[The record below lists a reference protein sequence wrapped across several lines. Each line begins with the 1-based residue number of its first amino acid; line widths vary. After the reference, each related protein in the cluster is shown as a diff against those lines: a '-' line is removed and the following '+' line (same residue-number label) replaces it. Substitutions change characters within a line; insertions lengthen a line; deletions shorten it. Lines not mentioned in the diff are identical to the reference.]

1 MAERKPDPPVLR
13 ASVVDSGWE
22 PEQPK
27 ERELPRYDE
36 PSRELLVTRVDDHM
50 QERAAAMIEEARAS
64 ADFTMPDAV
73 APPNLLPPTDE
84 RTFVDR
90 AVPFNSSVP
99 PPGAEPADAFSVP
112 SLGEA
117 LRRRVRVAGGEVPLF
132 AAVIPV
138 LALTALFAAL
148 IGGLLGSSSGSEPVT
163 TAAGASSGS
172 PAGSAAPLAGTQG
185 TAAPTG
191 DTAPSPAL
199 PSDAALSALEQKKPA
214 ELGTEEALALAS
226 GKAQKALSSARGLAD
241 RLARDPGLAKD
252 PAVLAELQSYAAA
265 PETGRVALAAMARLP
280 GPLSADLLYE
290 MWTGTAEKSQ
300 STELAR
306 SLLLGHDVRP
316 KASPALG
323 IALEL
328 REAESCEDNAKLLGK
343 ATELGDKRSLAPLA
357 RLLRRTGCG
366 PTKRD
371 DCFACLREGDA
382 LKNALVAAKKRREP
396 ELGKR

>member
-36 PSRELLVTRVDDHM
+36 PSRELLVTRVDDQI
-50 QERAAAMIEEARAS
+50 QERAAAMNEEARAS
-64 ADFTMPDAV
+64 VDFTVPDAA
-73 APPNLLPPTDE
+73 APPNLLAPVDE
-84 RTFVDR
+84 RTFVDK

-99 PPGAEPADAFSVP
+99 PPHSDTNVEAQVP
-112 SLGEA
+112 SLGDA
-117 LRRRVRVAGGEVPLF
+117 LRQRVRVAGGEVPLF
-132 AAVIPV
+132 AAIVPV

-148 IGGLLGSSSGSEPVT
+148 IGGMLGGTGSSIGAAAPGVTPGSSVAPGV
-163 TAAGASSGS
+163 
-172 PAGSAAPLAGTQG
+172 SAAS
-185 TAAPTG
+185 APTSA
-191 DTAPSPAL
+191 TASAPADGARPSG
-199 PSDAALSALEQKKPA
+199 PSDAALAALESKKPG
-214 ELGTEEALALAS
+214 ELATEEALSLAT
-226 GKAQKALSSARGLAD
+226 GKASKAVAAARGLAD

-252 PAVLAELQSYAAA
+252 PAVLTELQTLAAG

-290 MWTGTAEKSQ
+290 MWTGTADKSE

-306 SLLLGHDVRP
+306 ALLLAHDVRP
-316 KASPALG
+316 KASPALAV
-323 IALEL
+323 ALEL
-328 REAESCEDNAKLLGK
+328 REAASCEDNAKLLSK

-382 LKNALVAAKKRREP
+382 LKNAVVAVKKRREP